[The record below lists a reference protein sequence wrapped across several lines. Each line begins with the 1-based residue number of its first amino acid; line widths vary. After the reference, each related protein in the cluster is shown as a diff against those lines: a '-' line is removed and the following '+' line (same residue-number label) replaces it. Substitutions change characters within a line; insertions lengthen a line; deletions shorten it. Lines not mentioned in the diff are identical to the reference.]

1 MFEVRHPFQVTLF
14 YGTVDVPVHAKPQY
28 RITLS
33 VEGTVP
39 MVFCAHWKEKL
50 LFISRGRVSFFYPIL
65 DITSP
70 SDRAVDKD
78 PYSFSP
84 PDPDPG
90 EKNLRK
96 KKKMQGNWS

>member
-1 MFEVRHPFQVTLF
+1 
-14 YGTVDVPVHAKPQY
+14 
-28 RITLS
+28 
-33 VEGTVP
+33 

-96 KKKMQGNWS
+96 KKNARKLVVIVCKFEQLNVFFTFEQSFLSFSTPENSS